1 MRIPDHPTLL
11 RRMIDSRLK
20 RLTPAGPLLAATLVQ
35 TQRHCGKPNCR
46 CLQGGPKHPATH
58 LTHKVNGK
66 TQAAYV
72 PKDLLTEVRAWI
84 DEHKRIKRLLK
95 EIHLLTWALVQG
107 HARHRRRKK
116 GRP

>member
-20 RLTPAGPLLAATLVQ
+20 QLTPTGPVLAATLVQ
-35 TQRHCGKPNCR
+35 TERHCGKPTCR
-46 CLQGGPKHPATH
+46 CLRGGPKHPATH
-58 LTHKVNGK
+58 LTHKVQGK
-66 TQAAYV
+66 TRSTYV
-72 PKDLLTEVRAWI
+72 PKDLLQEVRAWI

-95 EIHLLTWALVQG
+95 EIHVLTWALVRG